1 MVIREQPFI
10 QLFSSKEYSL
20 FWLAALFSNIG
31 MWALIYGRL
40 WLMRTMTDSETLL
53 GLVSSANLMPVLL
66 FSIFGGVIADKYNR
80 LKILQT
86 TRLFFA
92 LVTLLTGLLIFNNNM
107 NPAILII
114 ISIIT
119 GCLLAID
126 IPSRASMIAKLV
138 KKEYLAVGISMY
150 SIVFGVSGIIGPS
163 LSYCPKIWFRRIIFY
178 HRNILCFDLF
188 YAYKNECLYTFSA
201 KRVDKFNTKRE

>member
-20 FWLAALFSNIG
+20 FWLAALFSYIG

-86 TRLFFA
+86 TRLF
-92 LVTLLTGLLIFNNNM
+92 L
-107 NPAILII
+107 
-114 ISIIT
+114 
-119 GCLLAID
+119 
-126 IPSRASMIAKLV
+126 
-138 KKEYLAVGISMY
+138 
-150 SIVFGVSGIIGPS
+150 
-163 LSYCPKIWFRRIIFY
+163 
-178 HRNILCFDLF
+178 H
-188 YAYKNECLYTFSA
+188 
-201 KRVDKFNTKRE
+201 

>member
-53 GLVSSANLMPVLL
+53 GLVSSAILMPVLL

-138 KKEYLAVGISMY
+138 KKEYLAVGISMFSFNGNATNQAIWSQSTGADWRIEVIINY
-150 SIVFGVSGIIGPS
+150 CMLRLSI
-163 LSYCPKIWFRRIIFY
+163 
-178 HRNILCFDLF
+178 
-188 YAYKNECLYTFSA
+188 E
-201 KRVDKFNTKRE
+201 

>member
-86 TRLFFA
+86 TRLFLNSRDVSNGGAKGGNA
-92 LVTLLTGLLIFNNNM
+92 LNLTYCNYVVFHFCY
-107 NPAILII
+107 
-114 ISIIT
+114 ISTHICSHI
-119 GCLLAID
+119 
-126 IPSRASMIAKLV
+126 
-138 KKEYLAVGISMY
+138 
-150 SIVFGVSGIIGPS
+150 
-163 LSYCPKIWFRRIIFY
+163 
-178 HRNILCFDLF
+178 
-188 YAYKNECLYTFSA
+188 
-201 KRVDKFNTKRE
+201 